1 MGLGPILVFA
11 PRRRAAE
18 EIAQQLAHE
27 LPEVDPLELTGE
39 QKKILGKELI
49 GLIKGEWRI
58 IIVGLIIFSVQV

>member
-49 GLIKGEWRI
+49 GIHS
-58 IIVGLIIFSVQV
+58 VFSLTCDYIGFLKA